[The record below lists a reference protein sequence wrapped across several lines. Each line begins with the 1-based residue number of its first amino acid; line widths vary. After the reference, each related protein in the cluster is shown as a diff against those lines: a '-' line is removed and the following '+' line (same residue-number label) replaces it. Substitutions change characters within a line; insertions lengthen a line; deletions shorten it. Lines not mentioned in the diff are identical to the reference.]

1 MTRDLR
7 KLSVVPLVLV
17 AMLLAGCASADK
29 NQTASA
35 ASATMKSASAKSST
49 TGTTSGMDTDMNMG
63 GSTVAAQLPA
73 KVNGV
78 PPPVASKVIATTNWE
93 GMTIQARTMTP
104 ATFVVFT
111 GKSETYVRP
120 TKHTSFHLMVMLN
133 DEYTHEPIPYASV
146 WAEILNSS
154 GKVVY
159 SATQWAMLSAYM
171 GPHYGNNVTLPGPG
185 RYKLELVIS
194 PPEAAR
200 HLEYA
205 HVWLKPHTV
214 TESFT
219 WSPRS

>member
-17 AMLLAGCASADK
+17 ALLLAGCASADK
-29 NQTASA
+29 HQTATT
-35 ASATMKSASAKSST
+35 ASMGSRSST
-49 TGTTSGMDTDMNMG
+49 TGTTAPMNMG
-63 GSTVAAQLPA
+63 MGSSTVAAEVP
-73 KVNGV
+73 KEIHGV

-111 GKSETYVRP
+111 GKRETYVRP
-120 TKHTSFHLMVMLN
+120 TKHTSFHLMVMLS
-133 DEYTHEPIPYASV
+133 DQYTHEPIPYASV

-219 WSPRS
+219 WNPKS

>member
-1 MTRDLR
+1 M
-7 KLSVVPLVLV
+7 
-17 AMLLAGCASADK
+17 
-29 NQTASA
+29 N
-35 ASATMKSASAKSST
+35 
-49 TGTTSGMDTDMNMG
+49 MDMG
-63 GSTVAAQLPA
+63 GSTVAAQVPA
-73 KVNGV
+73 KINGV
-78 PPPVASKVIATTNWE
+78 PPPVASKVIATTNWQ

-104 ATFVVFT
+104 ATFVVYDGT
-111 GKSETYVRP
+111 AERYVRP

-146 WAEILNSS
+146 WAEILNSR

-159 SATQWAMLSAYM
+159 SERQWAMLSAYM

-185 RYKLELVIS
+185 SYKLELEIS

-219 WSPRS
+219 WNPKS